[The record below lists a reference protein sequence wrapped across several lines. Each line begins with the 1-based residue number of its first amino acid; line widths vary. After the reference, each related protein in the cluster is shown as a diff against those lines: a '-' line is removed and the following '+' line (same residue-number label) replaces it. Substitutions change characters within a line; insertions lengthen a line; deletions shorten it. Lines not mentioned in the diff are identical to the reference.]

1 MDKGEFVS
9 LCDWKDAFGA
19 RAATFDYIKG
29 MSLCVADGA
38 AFWNGGS
45 MLSDSE
51 KALAEMMAAQFMD
64 KGDAA
69 AVEPAE
75 GTVKITFFEKGNTVD
90 SSIEGIASRM
100 RFDGCFAIDEY
111 MIQRKDGTPVD
122 AGFGADFNDAGGPVA
137 SWVWFSR
144 PVNGPVRAKFEERFN
159 GTFDEEGLRMDIP
172 TDDFLAFADSGAW
185 NAFAVEDDED
195 NQVLF
200 E

>member
-1 MDKGEFVS
+1 MDKGKFVS
-9 LCDWKDAFGA
+9 LYDWKGAFGA
-19 RAATFDYIKG
+19 SVAPFDYIKS
-29 MSLCVADGA
+29 MLSHAADGA

-45 MLSDSE
+45 MLNDSE

-69 AVEPAE
+69 AAEPAE

-100 RFDGCFAIDEY
+100 QFDGCFAIDEY

-144 PVNGPVRAKFEERFN
+144 PVNGPVKAKFEERFN
-159 GTFDEEGLRMDIP
+159 GSFDEEGLRMDIP
-172 TDDFLAFADSGAW
+172 TEDFLAFADSGAW

-195 NQVLF
+195 DQVLF

>member
-9 LCDWKDAFGA
+9 LCDWKGAFGA
-19 RAATFDYIKG
+19 RAATFDYIKD

-137 SWVWFSR
+137 SWGSR
-144 PVNGPVRAKFEERFN
+144 AP
-159 GTFDEEGLRMDIP
+159 
-172 TDDFLAFADSGAW
+172 
-185 NAFAVEDDED
+185 
-195 NQVLF
+195 
-200 E
+200 